1 MNNVFEQMQTSEG
14 RAWLAMQYVLDELP
28 LDRISAFEEAMLVD
42 PSLCEAVVEA
52 SRLTSGILLA
62 CDQVP
67 AALPASRYWRNRTT
81 GVGVIAVSAAA
92 LLAAVTML
100 LVNSRYESDVIPGV
114 DSETVDAF
122 ASLLPDDVAVDM
134 AADSIDED
142 YTEDGVSDLVAP
154 EWLLTAVDL
163 DEETTNT
170 PTQNEENVF

>member
-1 MNNVFEQMQTSEG
+1 M
-14 RAWLAMQYVLDELP
+14 
-28 LDRISAFEEAMLVD
+28 
-42 PSLCEAVVEA
+42 
-52 SRLTSGILLA
+52 
-62 CDQVP
+62 
-67 AALPASRYWRNRTT
+67 
-81 GVGVIAVSAAA
+81 IAVSAAA

-134 AADSIDED
+134 AADSTDED